1 MGMKI
6 KFPNADLCYIPR
18 FFSAEKSDFLFEY
31 LYHNLAWR
39 PGRVFVFGQ
48 WHDIPRLQ
56 AFYAD
61 EALSYKY
68 SGKRLYGL
76 PWETELLDIKQC
88 LLNEGIDTNA
98 LLANLYRNGHD
109 KMGWHRDNE
118 PELGTNPSIASLS
131 FGAER
136 EFQLRH
142 RDTKQRHTILLEHG
156 SLLLMQG
163 TTQQYWEHQL
173 PVQAKCLSPRVN
185 LTFRKIIHT

>member
-1 MGMKI
+1 MTMKI
-6 KFPNADLCYIPR
+6 ALPNADLHYIPR
-18 FFSAEKSDFLFEY
+18 FFSVEKSNLLFEH
-31 LYHNLAWR
+31 LHHNLAWQS
-39 PGRVFVFGQ
+39 GRVFVFGQ

-61 EALSYKY
+61 EGLSYKY
-68 SGKRLYGL
+68 SGKRLFGL
-76 PWETELLDIKQC
+76 PWDTRLLGIKRR
-88 LLNEGIDTNA
+88 LLNEGINTNA

-118 PELGTNPSIASLS
+118 LELDTNPSIASLS

-142 RDTKQRHTILLEHG
+142 RDTKQRHTIKLEHG
-156 SLLLMQG
+156 SLLLMKG

-173 PVQAKCLSPRVN
+173 P
-185 LTFRKIIHT
+185 